1 MQKGEFK
8 LVYLVGSDN
17 LNFVKKDE
25 FVIYQGSHGDRMAQI
40 ADIILPGAAYT
51 EQNGLFINLEGKLQ
65 ECSKATYP
73 PGDAKED
80 WKIFNIISKRLA
92 DKEIFKNFTE
102 LRKDCLTKI
111 RKAEEKKAVLKNGNF
126 IDEFVSIKDIDY
138 YFSNSIARSSK
149 TMNDCRNQRYNKL
162 NNKTGT

>member
-1 MQKGEFK
+1 MC
-8 LVYLVGSDN
+8 
-17 LNFVKKDE
+17 
-25 FVIYQGSHGDRMAQI
+25 IRDR

-80 WKIFNIISKRLA
+80 WKIFNIISKRLT

-138 YFSNSIARSSK
+138 YFSNSIANSSLLIPFTVTFGK
-149 TMNDCRNQRYNKL
+149 T
-162 NNKTGT
+162 

>member
-1 MQKGEFK
+1 M
-8 LVYLVGSDN
+8 
-17 LNFVKKDE
+17 
-25 FVIYQGSHGDRMAQI
+25 
-40 ADIILPGAAYT
+40 
-51 EQNGLFINLEGKLQ
+51 
-65 ECSKATYP
+65 
-73 PGDAKED
+73 
-80 WKIFNIISKRLA
+80 
-92 DKEIFKNFTE
+92 
-102 LRKDCLTKI
+102 TKI